1 MWNPMC
7 QTGFTPPPF
16 YLGYLRLGRSEQIC
30 SLNGRSYFHRRNGV
44 SLSRTSPSSRY
55 LFFVLSQGRINMI
68 CVSSWIWDAA
78 CFGLIV
84 DKITMVTKHRILSAF
99 QREHNNQRISAPR
112 CKYDQP
118 LQVFGFQHVLV
129 FFYSAIFS
137 FFVFASALRTMCLI
151 N

>member
-7 QTGFTPPPF
+7 QTGFTLPPF
-16 YLGYLRLGRSEQIC
+16 YLGCLRVGRHKRIC
-30 SLNGRSYFHRRNGV
+30 SPNSRSYFHRRNGV
-44 SLSRTSPSSRY
+44 SLSRTSPLSRY
-55 LFFVLSQGRINMI
+55 LFFVLSQRRIIMI

-84 DKITMVTKHRILSAF
+84 DKITMVTKHQILSAF

-118 LQVFGFQHVLV
+118 LQVSGFQHVLF
-129 FFYSAIFS
+129 FFYSAHQHCERW
-137 FFVFASALRTMCLI
+137 V
-151 N
+151 